1 MELTRRLAFH
11 VFVYVCVCFGG
22 VQHKRLKDRNSY
34 LVRKFREHGFEEFRD
49 DWGRIDQKFIWRA
62 TVRAVCRIAEKRFE
76 KKTSMDAL
84 RVVLHEEETKEMK
97 AMDKME
103 IEVRAVE

>member
-1 MELTRRLAFH
+1 M
-11 VFVYVCVCFGG
+11 
-22 VQHKRLKDRNSY
+22 VQRKRLKDRFSY
-34 LVRKFREHGFEEFRD
+34 LVRKLREHGHLDHRD
-49 DWGRIDQKFIWRA
+49 DRRCRQDQKCIWNA

-97 AMDKME
+97 LMDMMWE
-103 IEVRAVE
+103 EVRGVE

>member
-1 MELTRRLAFH
+1 MC
-11 VFVYVCVCFGG
+11 VCVCFGG

-62 TVRAVCRIAEKRFE
+62 TVRAVCRIAEKRH
-76 KKTSMDAL
+76 KKMTSMDAL
-84 RVVLHEEETKEMK
+84 REVLYEEETKEI
-97 AMDKME
+97 DIIHKMRE
-103 IEVRAVE
+103 EVRGVE